1 MRRRRRRALHAE
13 RLVVERV
20 SVQGGLSR
28 RRARDQLAVR
38 DAADGNVRLHVRPDV
53 QLLVFVLERT
63 VDVLRNAVHRSSHGI
78 GARRRNVST
87 ANATTNVHRTLP
99 PGPPPRSA
107 SWLEAARY
115 VWGFTT
121 DPVGFVR
128 SRFDRYGDVYF
139 VDNPGRG
146 LFVLRHPEHFH
157 EVLVSRA
164 SAFGKAHDAFKQLG
178 TVLGDGLLT
187 SDGDDWKRQR
197 RMVGPAFSPVRLV
210 GYARAMT
217 DESART
223 ESRWIAGRTLD
234 VGREMM
240 ELTLRIV
247 GRTLFGEDVGGEV
260 ESVGRAMTA
269 FQSSLVGVAA
279 RLPSWMPN
287 PTRRASLEGIA
298 SLDRIVYGM
307 IARARAAPKI
317 DDEHPTLLQ
326 SLVSTVDVEGDGG
339 TLDERQ
345 VRDQL
350 VTLFLAGHETTSHAL
365 TWTLY
370 LLSQN
375 RDAERAL
382 FAKIDRVLD
391 GRAASYDDLPSLPY
405 VEQVVSEA
413 MRLYPPVYSIA
424 RAARE
429 DTTIGEFRVPKG
441 SEIVLWPYFAQRDA
455 RWFERPDAFVPERF
469 TEERAASIPRLAY
482 MPFGGGPRAC
492 IGRSF
497 AMLEARIALATI
509 LRRFRLELD
518 PGQRVDVK
526 PRITLM
532 PKHGMKMIVRA
543 R

>member
-1 MRRRRRRALHAE
+1 M
-13 RLVVERV
+13 
-20 SVQGGLSR
+20 
-28 RRARDQLAVR
+28 
-38 DAADGNVRLHVRPDV
+38 
-53 QLLVFVLERT
+53 
-63 VDVLRNAVHRSSHGI
+63 DVLRNAVHRPTDGI
-78 GARRRNVST
+78 GARRRNVNH
-87 ANATTNVHRTLP
+87 AQLP

-107 SWLEAARY
+107 SLLQTAKY

-121 DPVGFVR
+121 NPVGFVR
-128 SRFDRYGDVYF
+128 DRFDRYGDVYY
-139 VDNPGRG
+139 VDNPGGG
-146 LFVLRHPEHFH
+146 LFALRHPEHFH
-157 EVLVSRA
+157 EVLVARA
-164 SAFGKAHDAFKQLG
+164 SSFGKAHSAFRQLG

-187 SDGDDWKRQR
+187 SEGETWKRQR
-197 RMVGPAFSPVRLV
+197 RMVGPAFSPTRLA

-217 DESART
+217 DESARA
-223 ESRWIAGRTLD
+223 ESRWTDGRTLD

-247 GRTLFGEDVGGEV
+247 GSTLFGEDVGGEV

-269 FQSSLVGVAA
+269 FQNSLVGIAS
-279 RLPSWMPN
+279 RLPSWIPN
-287 PTRRASLEGIA
+287 PTRTASLEGIA
-298 SLDRIVYGM
+298 SLDRIMHGM
-307 IARARAAPKI
+307 IARARSSKS
-317 DDEHPTLLQ
+317 DEERPTLLH
-326 SLVSTVDVEGDGG
+326 SLVSAVDTEGDGG
-339 TLDERQ
+339 TMSERE

-370 LLSQN
+370 LLSRN
-375 RDAERAL
+375 RDAEKKL
-382 FAKIDRVLD
+382 FDELDRVLA
-391 GRAASYDDLPSLPY
+391 GRAATYDDLPSLPY

-424 RAARE
+424 RSARE
-429 DTTIGEFRVPKG
+429 DTTIGEWRVPKG
-441 SEIVLWPYFAQRDA
+441 SEVILWTYLAHRDA

-469 TEERAASIPRLAY
+469 TEERTASLPRLAY

-497 AMLEARIALATI
+497 AMLEARIALATL
-509 LRRFRLELD
+509 LRRVRLELA

-532 PKHGMKMIVRA
+532 PKYGMKMIVRA

>member
-1 MRRRRRRALHAE
+1 
-13 RLVVERV
+13 V
-20 SVQGGLSR
+20 
-28 RRARDQLAVR
+28 
-38 DAADGNVRLHVRPDV
+38 N
-53 QLLVFVLERT
+53 
-63 VDVLRNAVHRSSHGI
+63 
-78 GARRRNVST
+78 
-87 ANATTNVHRTLP
+87 LP
-99 PGPPPRSA
+99 PGPKPRTA
-107 SWLEAARY
+107 SWIEAAKY
-115 VWGFTT
+115 IWGFTT

-128 SRFDRYGDVYF
+128 SRFDRYGDVYYI
-139 VDNPGRG
+139 DNPGRG
-146 LFVLRHPEHFH
+146 LFVLRNPEHFH

-164 SAFGKAHDAFKQLG
+164 SSYGKAHDAFRQLG

-197 RMVGPAFSPVRLV
+197 RMVGPAFSPARLV

-217 DESART
+217 DESTRT
-223 ESRWIAGRTLD
+223 ASQWTDGCTLD

-269 FQSSLVGVAA
+269 FQNALVGVAS

-287 PTRRASLEGIA
+287 RTRKQARNGLA

-307 IARARAAPKI
+307 IGRARSSPPVDDESPRV
-317 DDEHPTLLQ
+317 DDEHPTLLH
-326 SLVSTVDVEGDGG
+326 SLVSAVDVEGDGG
-339 TLDERQ
+339 TLGERE

-375 RDAERAL
+375 RDAEKKL
-382 FAKIDRVLD
+382 FDELDRVLD
-391 GRAASYDDLPSLPY
+391 GRAATYDDLPSLPY
-405 VEQVVSEA
+405 VEQVVTEA
-413 MRLYPPVYSIA
+413 MRLYPPVYTLA
-424 RAARE
+424 RAAHE
-429 DTTIGEFRVPKG
+429 DTTLGEWRVPKG
-441 SEIVLWPYFAQRDA
+441 SEIVLWTYFAQRDA
-455 RWFERPDAFVPERF
+455 RWFDRPDAFVPERF
-469 TEERAASIPRLAY
+469 TEERAAALPRLAY

-497 AMLEARIALATI
+497 AMLEARIALAT
-509 LRRFRLELD
+509 LLARHRLELAR
-518 PGQRVDVK
+518 GQRVDVK

-532 PKHGMKMIVRA
+532 PKYGMKMVVRA